1 MLEQFSERR
10 LFSKEDVIG
19 PIYKLG
25 SLPEMPPIPD
35 DVITEL
41 DTTALAFIHNCW
53 TL

>member
-1 MLEQFSERR
+1 MLELFSGRR

-19 PIYKLG
+19 SIYKLG
-25 SLPEMPPIPD
+25 SLPEIPPIPD

-41 DTTALAFIHNCW
+41 DATALAFVHDCW

>member
-1 MLEQFSERR
+1 VLELFSGRR
-10 LFSKEDVIG
+10 LLSREDVIG

-25 SLPEMPPIPD
+25 SLPEMPQIPD

-41 DTTALAFIHNCW
+41 DATALAFVHDCW